1 MNIAGLIVLIAVL
14 VAATAVGLWYLRVN
28 GRLKEVSH
36 YQVSH
41 DPAVALAEALT
52 PAQLGGPLGERATLV
67 QFSSSFCGPCRA
79 TRQILAAI
87 ADEVEGVNYIEVDA
101 ESNLDLVRRLDVRR
115 TPTTL
120 VLNAG
125 GLIQQ
130 RAAGQPRK
138 ADVVAALEVAIS
150 KNSTSPRGKSHNV
163 DPKVAPIHRAS

>member
-1 MNIAGLIVLIAVL
+1 MNLTGLIVLIAVL
-14 VAATAVGLWYLRVN
+14 VAATAVGLWYRCVN
-28 GRLKEVSH
+28 GRLKEVSR

-41 DPAVALAEALT
+41 DPAAALAEALT

-67 QFSSSFCGPCRA
+67 AFSSSFCGPCRA
-79 TRQILAAI
+79 TRQILRAI
-87 ADEVEGVNYIEVDA
+87 ADEVAGVHYIEVDA

-120 VLNAG
+120 VLNAA

-138 ADVVAALEVAIS
+138 ADVVAALEVAILAS
-150 KNSTSPRGKSHNV
+150 APRTHARTKSHTKKI
-163 DPKVAPIHRAS
+163 PQCGH